1 MPVTKLARVYAKAL
15 LDLAVE
21 QNQLSKV
28 REEIG
33 YIKSVLNASPDLERA
48 LGSPVVKDDQKR
60 TVFSS
65 IFKEALGELTLR
77 FADLLIRQGRGARF
91 QSIFVAFEEAYLK
104 HMGIRSA
111 VVTTAYELSAEEE
124 KAISEKLAQLSG
136 QEIQLEK
143 KIDQDMIGGMILRMG
158 DRQYNGSVAAELK
171 RLRRE
176 FKTNQYISEL

>member
-21 QNQLSKV
+21 QNNLPTV

-33 YIKSVLNASPDLERA
+33 HIKAVLEASPDLKRA

-60 TVFSS
+60 AVFSS
-65 IFKEALGELTLR
+65 IFKDKLGELTLR
-77 FADLLIRQGRGARF
+77 FADLLIRQGRGAQFKAIF
-91 QSIFVAFEEAYLK
+91 QAFEEAFLRFK
-104 HMGIRSA
+104 GIRAA
-111 VVTTAYELSAEEE
+111 VVTTAYELSAQEEQDI
-124 KAISEKLAQLSG
+124 KEKLAQLSG
-136 QEIQLEK
+136 QDIQLEK
-143 KIDQDMIGGMILRMG
+143 KIDPDLIGGMILRMG